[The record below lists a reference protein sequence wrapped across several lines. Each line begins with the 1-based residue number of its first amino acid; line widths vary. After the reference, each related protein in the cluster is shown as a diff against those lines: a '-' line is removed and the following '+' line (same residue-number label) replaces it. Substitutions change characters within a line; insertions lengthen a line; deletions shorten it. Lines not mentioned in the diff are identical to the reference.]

1 MGLKGQYRILLAIFA
16 LIMSQSCAGSA
27 SPTPSLAAPTP
38 EVTLTAT
45 NIPRPTR
52 MPISTSIP
60 TITPTPVPTGVF
72 VLFFYE
78 PLVMNYDPSI
88 WEDRSNYAEWGTN
101 RNPAT
106 GTIIENYLQAKD
118 LKSCAI
124 GVQGPTGFQGPHST
138 EIVRLGNIDYTVLT
152 LQDSSPASIG
162 AFYIVDQSLI
172 GYNDDI
178 HGLPVLGVGAS
189 PSEWKAC
196 KASAEKVL
204 STLHVP

>member
-52 MPISTSIP
+52 MPISTSTP

-106 GTIIENYLQAKD
+106 GTIIENYLQARK
-118 LKSCAI
+118 LATCRI
-124 GVQGPTGFQGPHST
+124 GVQGPTEFNAPVPSK
-138 EIVRLGNIDYTVLT
+138 IVLLGNIKYEVKTVD
-152 LQDSSPASIG
+152 DSSSGSVG
-162 AFYIVDQSLI
+162 AFYIDDESLADYDYI
-172 GYNDDI
+172 NQ
-178 HGLPVLGVGAS
+178 LPVLGVGAT
-189 PSEWKAC
+189 PGEWNEC
-196 KASAEKVL
+196 KALAEEVL